1 MRNKRLAGLCTI
13 SSLGCGAEPE
23 ASWSARLTG
32 QMPPAMHQRHLT
44 PQREAA
50 GPLIMNFIGQW
61 TDKTL
66 DHPCPKDI
74 GRSIKGRAYLARAPR
89 PLMKSRMRLLM
100 MLLSLYYLGVQ
111 CRDSA
116 ETAITRD
123 EAVRMIRNLEKLK
136 SKHGPGI
143 EHQKLKAD
151 CESVIE
157 DLRRMAE
164 EASEAASGKAAVP
177 GRRAVPGEHEELEP
191 TFVERRP
198 EAESFASVEEERR
211 SEWAGPWGHG
221 KEKEISSEQH
231 ALKEPEVASKAEAAA
246 KQMEEAETAE
256 RQREEAET
264 AGQED
269 RDR

>member
-1 MRNKRLAGLCTI
+1 
-13 SSLGCGAEPE
+13 
-23 ASWSARLTG
+23 
-32 QMPPAMHQRHLT
+32 
-44 PQREAA
+44 
-50 GPLIMNFIGQW
+50 
-61 TDKTL
+61 
-66 DHPCPKDI
+66 
-74 GRSIKGRAYLARAPR
+74 
-89 PLMKSRMRLLM
+89 
-100 MLLSLYYLGVQ
+100 
-111 CRDSA
+111 
-116 ETAITRD
+116 
-123 EAVRMIRNLEKLK
+123 
-136 SKHGPGI
+136 
-143 EHQKLKAD
+143 LKAD

-256 RQREEAET
+256 RQREEAEAAERQREKAEKQKAAQKEKLKASFQDLLSALRLMKRSKKNFDEE
-264 AGQED
+264 AGHLSSTYNVSVKGP
-269 RDR
+269 RDEFKSNCEKALDDLRRAFL